1 MLQCTTMSKKDDV
14 KAKISFF
21 QAFIILIVTTLFAI
35 FGYVAIHYKE
45 FDLVLGVGTAGAI
58 VVLLAMLGVFVRYFV
73 KCLKKLKDMK

>member
-1 MLQCTTMSKKDDV
+1 MSKKDDV